1 MRHILIYCALFFL
14 LASVIECVQAESLIL
29 TGPGMKVEKRN
40 GWFGRNSVSYHD
52 ALGNKVERSQ
62 GLFGRQTN
70 RTSVFGAQAVVSPRE
85 TSVIAP
91 NGTPLI
97 RSRKTWFHGKETQVD
112 GSAILNSFK
121 SILNP

>member
-1 MRHILIYCALFFL
+1 LFFL

-29 TGPGMKVEKRN
+29 TGPGVKVEKRN
-40 GWFGRNSVSYHD
+40 GWFGRNSVSYQD
-52 ALGNKVERSQ
+52 ALGNKVERSR
-62 GLFGRQTN
+62 GLFGGETN
-70 RTSVFGAQAVVSPRE
+70 RTSVFGSQTVISPRE

-91 NGTPLI
+91 NGTPLV

-121 SILNP
+121 GILNP